1 MITTPSTA
9 VLATLDADFLASVSG
24 GCHKQCAPQP
34 IINNNNI
41 TVPPAASAV
50 PQAPAAAPPCPP
62 PQMDAGPQV
71 STSVSINGQP
81 AA

>member
-1 MITTPSTA
+1 MITTPTA
-9 VLATLDADFLASVSG
+9 DSLPTLDVDFLASVSG
-24 GCHKQCAPQP
+24 GCHKQCCPAPQP

-41 TVPPAASAV
+41 TVPTAQAV
-50 PQAPAAAPPCPP
+50 PQAPAPVAPP
-62 PQMDAGPQV
+62 MDAGPQV